1 MVQGI
6 FDWILTL
13 FMFNFILLVIF
24 FLKYAFWSQVVSCCI
39 IPYLIFRCL
48 CVIHPCR
55 WAYLSLFPLNK
66 ILFRFR
72 PVNILSSSLRFML
85 VIVVVA
91 ATIVSICMQIIIDI
105 DLKPFNRDLYLFCS
119 ILYILFYFVFSIFMC
134 GDNDDDDTT
143 F

>member
-1 MVQGI
+1 
-6 FDWILTL
+6 
-13 FMFNFILLVIF
+13 
-24 FLKYAFWSQVVSCCI
+24 
-39 IPYLIFRCL
+39 
-48 CVIHPCR
+48 
-55 WAYLSLFPLNK
+55 
-66 ILFRFR
+66 
-72 PVNILSSSLRFML
+72 ML